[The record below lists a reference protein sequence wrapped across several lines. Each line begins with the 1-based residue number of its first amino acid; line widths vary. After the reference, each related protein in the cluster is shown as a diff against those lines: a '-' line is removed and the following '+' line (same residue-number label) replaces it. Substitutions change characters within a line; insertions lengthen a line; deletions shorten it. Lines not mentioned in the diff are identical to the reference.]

1 MCEIM
6 CVKDVKQYALSVE
19 GGLIKLVEGS
29 TFPAIGLKSLSCMPR
44 CRLVYCLG
52 KAEFGGG
59 IVDGRLWE
67 K

>member
-1 MCEIM
+1 MLFLC
-6 CVKDVKQYALSVE
+6 KVE
-19 GGLIKLVEGS
+19 LLLELVEGS
-29 TFPAIGLKSLSCMPR
+29 TFPTIGLKSLGCLPSC
-44 CRLVYCLG
+44 CLVYCFS